1 MHVGVAKGRPVVRH
15 LHVDIRLARTAL
27 HAATL
32 SFVDPFTTVDLCCHN
47 RQDGSNI
54 GNGSVS
60 NAQPYSHVS
69 YDYQDV
75 RMLYP
80 QYNATLAHYA
90 RMYDTY
96 TGNSS
101 YLQMQLWQNFKRTA
115 GQNKVGLSL
124 TVAPDCIARCIIPG
138 CAETAASDLLPDVR
152 GHHMAPGVAAN

>member
-1 MHVGVAKGRPVVRH
+1 LVPPPH
-15 LHVDIRLARTAL
+15 
-27 HAATL
+27 
-32 SFVDPFTTVDLCCHN
+32 

-90 RMYDTY
+90 YAYDTY

-101 YLQMQLWQNFKRTA
+101 YLQMQLWQNYKRTA
-115 GQNKVGLSL
+115 GQDKVCVTLEWLLRSDDFAKCFGCSN
-124 TVAPDCIARCIIPG
+124 TVTESAVG
-138 CAETAASDLLPDVR
+138 GSDPTQFGMFYSAQKLCL
-152 GHHMAPGVAAN
+152 APG